1 MMRAESVGSF
11 DEGDAIRYVESLN
24 PEDILSYDADL
35 SKVTVNA
42 YDMLMPRT
50 STAGFGDANRRVG
63 WGSRPCSAR
72 STGSA
77 TRTRS
82 QASDPH
88 SASNASSRILYP
100 GDKTKPRLLMSLLQ
114 YMKTETKVLGVDSAP
129 AGDSCRL
136 QVYREVFD
144 RFIEEFKTYE
154 PLLSQVKNEY
164 EMALQ
169 AQRRALDKL
178 EPLQAQLAIHK
189 YQAAQDMDRMREDA
203 DQKLQQCMNRNHD
216 LERKSSLLESELESL
231 RHQYGKISDEL
242 IRRDARNEEYVSSK
256 IAEIR
261 AEMDTLERRSQEELR
276 RKEEENSELQRGL
289 RKAHEDLASMVDAM
303 NTLNASYAN
312 SVTRRQYEDV
322 VKEREVA
329 TSLGDQRLQ
338 ELEALTATNRALQDR
353 ITELERILKR
363 EQEDKY
369 PDWDYVQSRCPA
381 SVQEWG
387 LLCKDRDYNDSI
399 VLLIR
404 ELIKAKTAKP
414 ELRRE
419 KEPDRVRGQ
428 IDLEPRFFV
437 GLGLGAGIPKHLR
450 FKGKIRNRR
459 LSRKNLC
466 LLIRDIWS
474 AKAIYDAGPKRAGN
488 RSSLADFLYAYLKKR
503 FGTQEAV
510 AEWGYNIH
518 EACKK
523 HQFQSVECQLFYNVL
538 TDALDEEVY
547 HQQSR
552 KIERLK
558 TLFYRLDVEVHEG
571 KVRGIISKQEAMSA
585 LKQHWPT
592 KGDQQFEQLQ
602 NALDA
607 DQPGGTLTYRWL
619 FQPESESLFLDIV
632 REQEMESREAY
643 VTGLSDLL
651 GTSIRMEAEKTRS
664 KEAQTFRLTALDY
677 SRAIARFDPG
687 LSKQGIDELL
697 GRGFGVRPQDLKMRT
712 SLEVEKFLKNL
723 RRGVVGQGSDEPI

>member
-1 MMRAESVGSF
+1 MRAESVGSF
-11 DEGDAIRYVESLN
+11 DEGDVIRYVESLN

-50 STAGFGDANRRVG
+50 STAGFGDANRR
-63 WGSRPCSAR
+63 
-72 STGSA
+72 
-77 TRTRS
+77 
-82 QASDPH
+82 ASDAPH
-88 SASNASSRILYP
+88 SASTASSRILYP

-114 YMKTETKVLGVDSAP
+114 YMKAETKVLGVDGAP
-129 AGDSCRL
+129 AGDTCRL

-154 PLLSQVKNEY
+154 PLLSQVKHEY

-169 AQRRALDKL
+169 AQRMALDKL
-178 EPLQAQLAIHK
+178 YPFMAFILAQLAIHR

-203 DQKLQQCMNRNHD
+203 DMKLQQYMNRNHD

-231 RHQYGKISDEL
+231 RHQYGKISNEL

-276 RKEEENSELQRGL
+276 RKEEECSELQRGL

-312 SVTRRQYEDV
+312 SVTRSQYEDV
-322 VKEREVA
+322 VKECEVA

-353 ITELERILKR
+353 ITELERVLKR

-419 KEPDRVRGQ
+419 KESDRVRGQ
-428 IDLEPRFFV
+428 VDLEPRFFV

-466 LLIRDIWS
+466 LLIRDTWS
-474 AKAIYDAGPKRAGN
+474 AKAIYDAGPKRSGN

-552 KIERLK
+552 KIELLK
-558 TLFYRLDVEVHEG
+558 TLFYRLDVELHEG
-571 KVRGIISKQEAMSA
+571 KVRGIISKQEAMST

-632 REQEMESREAY
+632 REQEMEIREAY

-651 GTSIRMEAEKTRS
+651 GTSIRMEAEKTRN
-664 KEAQTFRLTALDY
+664 KEAQTFRLTALDF
-677 SRAIARFDPG
+677 SRAIARFDPA
-687 LSKQGIDELL
+687 LSKKGIDELL
-697 GRGFGVRPQDLKMRT
+697 SRGFGVRPQDLKMRT
-712 SLEVEKFLKNL
+712 SMEVEKFLKNL
-723 RRGVVGQGSDEPI
+723 RRGVVGQGSEEPI